1 MKAKTILSILTALIL
16 LLLIGAIS
24 VSASVSDLPVAAEGI
39 LSSTELFTERDLEQQ
54 PDTTG
59 ARSIVVKDSD
69 EIRITEEGIYVLS
82 GTASGAVIY
91 VEADK
96 EDKIQLVLDSLSIS
110 NNTFP
115 CIYILSADK
124 VFITTVSDSSLSV
137 SGTFISDGDTNTDGV
152 IFSKDDLV
160 LNGTGTLTISSTDN
174 GIVCKDDLKIT
185 GGSYVI
191 DAASKCMEAN
201 DSIRIA
207 DGTFVLTAGTDGLH
221 AENDDDDSL
230 GYIYLCGGEFTIN
243 AGDDAIHAV
252 SVLQIDEGTFSI
264 SGAEGLEATYI
275 QINGGS
281 IDIQS
286 WDDGVNA
293 ANKSG
298 SYRTTFEMNAGE
310 LSVSMGSGDTDGID
324 SNGDLYING
333 GTISVNASSPFDC
346 DGAAQYNGGSVIVN
360 GEQVDYL
367 PMQQGGGGGSRGGR
381 GGW

>member
-1 MKAKTILSILTALIL
+1 MKTRSILSILTALIL
-16 LLLIGAIS
+16 ILFAGTAS
-24 VSASVSDLPVAAEGI
+24 VSAAVSDLPVAAGGI
-39 LSSTELFTERDLEQQ
+39 LSSVELFTERDLEQQ

-59 ARSIVVKDSD
+59 ARSIVVRDND
-69 EIRITEEGIYVLS
+69 EIRITDEGIYVLS

-91 VEADK
+91 IEADK
-96 EDKIQLVLDSLSIS
+96 EAKVQLVLDSLSIS
-110 NNTFP
+110 NETFP

-124 VFITTVSDSSLSV
+124 VFLTTASDSFLSV
-137 SGTFISDGDTNTDGV
+137 NGSFISDGDTNTDGV

-174 GIVCKDDLKIT
+174 GIVCKDDLKVT
-185 GGSYVI
+185 GGTYVI
-191 DAASKCMEAN
+191 NAASKCMEAN

-207 DGTFVLTAGTDGLH
+207 AGSFVLTAGTDGLH

-230 GYIYLCGGEFTIN
+230 GYIYICGGEFSIE
-243 AGDDAIHAV
+243 AGDDAIHAE
-252 SVLQIDEGTFSI
+252 SVLQIDSGTISI
-264 SGAEGLEATYI
+264 SGAEGFESTYI
-275 QINGGS
+275 QINGGT

-293 ANKSG
+293 ANKSY

-333 GTISVNASSPFDC
+333 GTIYVNAASPFDC
-346 DGAAQYNGGSVIVN
+346 DGTAQYNGGTVIVN

-367 PMQQGGGGGSRGGR
+367 PLQSAGGSRGGR
-381 GGW
+381 W